1 MDGINTSTL
10 LVLGLAIFGGTLGA
24 TLFQRLRVP
33 QVVGYIVM
41 GLLIG
46 QSGLGLVST
55 SDMENLQSL
64 NLFALAIIGFLVGG
78 ELHKETFTKYG
89 KQFASILI
97 GEGLGAFFLVGIP
110 VVFAVHWIGADW
122 PVSIAAGFVFGAIAS
137 ATDPASTVDVLWEY
151 RGKGVLTTTI
161 IAIVALDD
169 ALAMALYGIGTSVA
183 QILTGQDVSLL
194 EVTFHIVIEL
204 GGACLLGFISGWSFR
219 YIFDWLHQPEKSLA
233 VAVGI
238 LILDIGLS
246 LLANMD
252 VILTT
257 MAFGVTLTN
266 MAPRRS
272 AELFKV
278 VRSFSTPIYV
288 LFFVLVGARLNITG
302 MPIWLWG
309 IVGIYLVG
317 RTGGKMVGAYIGAK
331 SAGAAPVVQRYTGM
345 GLFAQG
351 GIAVGLSIMAGQH
364 LNQVPIGDSGMM
376 LGDMVVFA
384 ITSTTFC
391 IQVVGPAL
399 IKLSIHLAGEIGRNV
414 TEEDVVAT
422 LTVSDVMESEVLSI
436 NAYEP
441 VTRVF
446 DTFSN
451 QDRTVLPVVD
461 KDNVV
466 SGVITLTALKEIF
479 AEQDTWQWLVAKDVA
494 QSLGETV
501 EPGGRLSK
509 AMEKMQEA
517 GFEFLLVLEQGEEGP
532 VLAGIMDQ
540 RLTRKRIREELLKR
554 QQVAEA

>member
-1 MDGINTSTL
+1 MEGISTSTL
-10 LVLGLAIFGGTLGA
+10 LVLGTAIFGGTLGA
-24 TLFQRLRVP
+24 TLFQRFRVP

-41 GLLIG
+41 GLIIG

-78 ELHKETFTKYG
+78 ELHKEIFTKYG
-89 KQFASILI
+89 KQFAAILL

-110 VVFAVHWIGADW
+110 VGIAVHFVGADW
-122 PVSIAAGFVFGAIAS
+122 PVSIAAGFVFGAISS

-151 RGKGVLTTTI
+151 RGKGVLTTTL

-183 QILTGQDVSLL
+183 QVLTGQDVAVM
-194 EVTFHIVIEL
+194 EVMMHIGVEL
-204 GGACLLGFISGWSFR
+204 GGACVLGIITGLIFR
-219 YIFDWLHQPEKSLA
+219 YIFDWLNNPEKSLA

-238 LILDIGLS
+238 LLLDIGLA
-246 LLANMD
+246 LLADMD

-266 MAPRRS
+266 LAPRRS

-288 LFFVLVGARLNITG
+288 LFFVLVGARLNLSG
-302 MPIWLWG
+302 MPLWLWG
-309 IVGIYLVG
+309 VVGLYLVG
-317 RTGGKMVGAYIGAK
+317 RTGGKMAGAYVGARA
-331 SAGAAPVVQRYTGM
+331 AGAEPVVQKYTGM

-351 GIAVGLSIMAGQH
+351 GIAVGLSILAGQH
-364 LNQVPIGDSGMM
+364 LNNVPIGDDGMM
-376 LGDMVVFA
+376 LGDMVVFT
-384 ITSTTFC
+384 ITATTFC
-391 IQVVGPAL
+391 IQLVGPAL
-399 IKLSIHLAGEIGRNV
+399 IKWSIHLADEIGRNV

-422 LTVSDVMESEVLSI
+422 LTVADVMETEVLSI
-436 NAYEP
+436 HASEP

-451 QDRTVLPVVD
+451 QERTVLPVVN

-479 AEQDTWQWLVAKDVA
+479 SEQDTWQWLVAGDVA

-501 EPGGRLSK
+501 EPGGKLSK
-509 AMEKMQEA
+509 AMKKMQEA
-517 GFEFLLVLEQGEEGP
+517 GFEFLLVVEQKEAGP
-532 VLAGIMDQ
+532 VLSGIMDQ
-540 RLTRKRIREELLKR
+540 RLTRKKIRQELLKR
-554 QQVAEA
+554 QQVAG